1 MQSRLS
7 LLDND
12 VNMNDATASGNN
24 HTPSNISHHFP
35 DARQT
40 SRQGEGHDL
49 RGAGPSAP
57 GPSTRV
63 KGVDTGPPRRS
74 SRQSKG
80 HSEPVSR
87 TTRSGSFVIATAA
100 AEAAKAEAA
109 AIKARQQA
117 SRGITS
123 NLDSQQDVPVANRV
137 TVVTNVNHSKSNP
150 PAKSAGAINLTSFVS
165 HSQAPSLES
174 TPSMENIIK
183 VAAAAVAAQN
193 AAAAGAATNS
203 SSPSHSHQV
212 ADPNLDP
219 SLSSNKG
226 DTTSKNLPAVD
237 TKATSSGSNSATNSA
252 TTPSTATS
260 TSSLSSN
267 PYLSLSM
274 LAKQSSGSTTPT
286 GNQMMPMHPQM
297 YYPPNTLGTPN
308 TPTYSIY
315 GNPYYYLAGPIA
327 PANGMFSPLS
337 PGVAFPPPPAQKPP
351 AESPPRTLKPKRLKA
366 HTVTTKN
373 FSIPMVPR
381 DKNGKPMLPLNVG
394 IMTVIN
400 LGEVCIREHFHTERY
415 IFPVGYEV
423 TR

>member
-1 MQSRLS
+1 M
-7 LLDND
+7 
-12 VNMNDATASGNN
+12 
-24 HTPSNISHHFP
+24 TPSPLISGQPEQEAEGNIRNLKRRFSEL
-35 DARQT
+35 
-40 SRQGEGHDL
+40 EGHDL
-49 RGAGPSAP
+49 C
-57 GPSTRV
+57 
-63 KGVDTGPPRRS
+63 
-74 SRQSKG
+74 
-80 HSEPVSR
+80 
-87 TTRSGSFVIATAA
+87 
-100 AEAAKAEAA
+100 
-109 AIKARQQA
+109 
-117 SRGITS
+117 
-123 NLDSQQDVPVANRV
+123 
-137 TVVTNVNHSKSNP
+137 
-150 PAKSAGAINLTSFVS
+150 
-165 HSQAPSLES
+165 
-174 TPSMENIIK
+174 
-183 VAAAAVAAQN
+183 
-193 AAAAGAATNS
+193 GAA
-203 SSPSHSHQV
+203 SPSQSHQV

-226 DTTSKNLPAVD
+226 DTASKNLPAVD

-274 LAKQSSGSTTPT
+274 LVKQSSGSTTPT

-297 YYPPNTLGTPN
+297 YYPPKTLGTPN

-327 PANGMFSPLS
+327 PANGILS

-351 AESPPRTLKPKRLKA
+351 AESPPRTLKPKRLKS